1 MDTTPGSSLPQVNA
15 PKTTRTFCKSPK
27 CRKHET
33 FKITQYKAGKA
44 SIVAQ
49 GAPLQPSGT
58 SALAVRASSCK
69 QRGGRAPALWCQS
82 LVQRWPNAL
91 CVPAERSGWTL
102 GSSSPAIARISLLRA
117 SQSPSR
123 LGQ

>member
-58 SALAVRASSCK
+58 SALAHTGPASCN
-69 QRGGRAPALWCQS
+69 RGGAF
-82 LVQRWPNAL
+82 
-91 CVPAERSGWTL
+91 
-102 GSSSPAIARISLLRA
+102 SSSSVLPVSGAALAKRTLCA
-117 SQSPSR
+117 
-123 LGQ
+123 G